1 MQTSFMIKYY
11 CPYCNS
17 KYQFKSISNT
27 GKLLCVLCG
36 EEMIK
41 KSFIN
46 IKQIISL
53 TIVITFVLP
62 LIYTFVLSIINKK
75 DLKKNIYQTSNTESI
90 KSLNTSIIRI

>member
-1 MQTSFMIKYY
+1 MIKYY

-27 GKLLCVLCG
+27 GKLLCGLCG

-75 DLKKNIYQTSNTESI
+75 DLKKDIYQTSNTESVR
-90 KSLNTSIIRI
+90 SLNYSRI

>member
-1 MQTSFMIKYY
+1 MSKYF

-17 KYQFKSISNT
+17 KYQFNSISNT

-46 IKQIISL
+46 IIQVISL
-53 TIVITFVLP
+53 TIVISFVLP
-62 LIYTFVLSIINKK
+62 LFYTFVFSIINKK
-75 DLKKNIYQTSNTESI
+75 DFKKDFYKTSNAEYI
-90 KSLNTSIIRI
+90 RKLNLNRI

>member
-1 MQTSFMIKYY
+1 MIKYY

-27 GKLLCVLCG
+27 GKLLCGLCG

-53 TIVITFVLP
+53 TIVITFLLP

-75 DLKKNIYQTSNTESI
+75 NFKKDIYQTSNIEYI
-90 KSLNTSIIRI
+90 RSLNLSRIEF

>member
-1 MQTSFMIKYY
+1 MIKYY

-27 GKLLCVLCG
+27 GKLLCGLCG

-53 TIVITFVLP
+53 TIVITFVFP
-62 LIYTFVLSIINKK
+62 LFYTFILSIINKK
-75 DLKKNIYQTSNTESI
+75 DLKKDIYRSYNNVSI
-90 KSLNTSIIRI
+90 RSFNLSRKNF

>member
-1 MQTSFMIKYY
+1 MSKYY
-11 CPYCNS
+11 CPYCNP

-27 GKLLCVLCG
+27 DKLLCGLCG

-53 TIVITFVLP
+53 LIVMTFVLP
-62 LIYTFVLSIINKK
+62 LFYTFVFSIINKK
-75 DLKKNIYQTSNTESI
+75 DFKKDIYRSFNNVSVD
-90 KSLNTSIIRI
+90 SLNLSRI

>member
-1 MQTSFMIKYY
+1 MSKYY

-17 KYQFKSISNT
+17 KYQFKSTSNT
-27 GKLLCVLCG
+27 NKLLCGLCG

-41 KSFIN
+41 KSIIN

-62 LIYTFVLSIINKK
+62 LFYNFALSIINKK
-75 DLKKNIYQTSNTESI
+75 NFKKDIFQSTYIESI
-90 KSLNTSIIRI
+90 RSLNLSRL

>member
-1 MQTSFMIKYY
+1 MSKYY
-11 CPYCNS
+11 CPYCNF
-17 KYQFKSISNT
+17 KYQFKSMSNT
-27 GKLLCVLCG
+27 GKLFCGLCG

-62 LIYTFVLSIINKK
+62 LFYTFVLSIINKK
-75 DLKKNIYQTSNTESI
+75 DFKKDIYQSYNNVSI
-90 KSLNTSIIRI
+90 ESLNLSKI

>member
-1 MQTSFMIKYY
+1 MSRYY

-27 GKLLCVLCG
+27 GKLLCGLCG

-46 IKQIISL
+46 TKQIISL

-62 LIYTFVLSIINKK
+62 LFYTLFFSIINKK
-75 DLKKNIYQTSNTESI
+75 DSKKDIYQIFNNESI
-90 KSLNTSIIRI
+90 RSFNLSKL

>member
-1 MQTSFMIKYY
+1 MSKYF

-17 KYQFKSISNT
+17 KYQFKTMNNK
-27 GKLLCVLCG
+27 GKLLCGLCG

-62 LIYTFVLSIINKK
+62 LFYTFVLSIINKK
-75 DLKKNIYQTSNTESI
+75 DFKKDIYQSYNNVSI
-90 KSLNTSIIRI
+90 GSFNLSGV

>member
-1 MQTSFMIKYY
+1 MSKYY

-17 KYQFKSISNT
+17 KYQFKSMSNT
-27 GKLLCVLCG
+27 GKLFCGLCG

-53 TIVITFVLP
+53 TIVITFILP
-62 LIYTFVLSIINKK
+62 LFYTLVLSIINQKDFKK
-75 DLKKNIYQTSNTESI
+75 DIYKRSNTVSI
-90 KSLNTSIIRI
+90 RNLNLIRK

>member
-27 GKLLCVLCG
+27 GKLLCGLCG
-36 EEMIK
+36 EKMIK

-53 TIVITFVLP
+53 TIVITFLLP

-75 DLKKNIYQTSNTESI
+75 NFKKDIYQTSNIEYI
-90 KSLNTSIIRI
+90 RSLNLSRIEF

>member
-1 MQTSFMIKYY
+1 MIRYY

-17 KYQFKSISNT
+17 KYQFKSMSNT

-62 LIYTFVLSIINKK
+62 LFYTFVLSIINQKDFKK
-75 DLKKNIYQTSNTESI
+75 DIYKRSNTV
-90 KSLNTSIIRI
+90 SLRNLNLSRI

>member
-1 MQTSFMIKYY
+1 MSKYY

-27 GKLLCVLCG
+27 GKLLCGLCG

-41 KSFIN
+41 KSLIN

-53 TIVITFVLP
+53 LIVTSFIFLLFYP
-62 LIYTFVLSIINKK
+62 FFISIIYRKRIKK
-75 DLKKNIYQTSNTESI
+75 DIYQGFNNELKMIILYKDTALTST
-90 KSLNTSIIRI
+90 

>member
-1 MQTSFMIKYY
+1 MDRYY

-27 GKLLCVLCG
+27 GKILCGLCG

-53 TIVITFVLP
+53 TIVLTFVLP
-62 LIYTFVLSIINKK
+62 LFYTLLFSIINKK
-75 DLKKNIYQTSNTESI
+75 DFKKDIYQISNN
-90 KSLNTSIIRI
+90 KSIISFNLSKL

>member
-1 MQTSFMIKYY
+1 MIKYY

-27 GKLLCVLCG
+27 GKLLCGLCG

-75 DLKKNIYQTSNTESI
+75 DLKKDIYQTSNTESVR
-90 KSLNTSIIRI
+90 SLIYSRI

>member
-1 MQTSFMIKYY
+1 MSRYY

-17 KYQFKSISNT
+17 KYQFKSISNS
-27 GKLLCVLCG
+27 GKLLCSMCG

-62 LIYTFVLSIINKK
+62 LFYTLLFSIINKK
-75 DLKKNIYQTSNTESI
+75 DFKKDIYQSHNNVPI
-90 KSLNTSIIRI
+90 GIINFRRI

>member
-27 GKLLCVLCG
+27 GKLLCSLCG

-62 LIYTFVLSIINKK
+62 LFYSFVLSIINKK
-75 DLKKNIYQTSNTESI
+75 DLKEDFYQSSNTLSI
-90 KSLNTSIIRI
+90 RNLNIKKI

>member
-1 MQTSFMIKYY
+1 MSRYY

-27 GKLLCVLCG
+27 GKILCGLCG

-62 LIYTFVLSIINKK
+62 LFYTLFFSIINKK
-75 DLKKNIYQTSNTESI
+75 DFKKDIYQSSNSEHVRSFNLS
-90 KSLNTSIIRI
+90 KLYF

>member
-1 MQTSFMIKYY
+1 MSRYY

-27 GKLLCVLCG
+27 GKILCGLCG

-62 LIYTFVLSIINKK
+62 LLYTLFFSMINKK
-75 DLKKNIYQTSNTESI
+75 DFKKDIYQSSNSVSI
-90 KSLNTSIIRI
+90 RSWNLIKL